1 MSIQSNF
8 PAIKPTLL
16 LDFAN
21 VKALDPRITFTRAS
35 TATYIDQ
42 FGAMQTAASGVARFD
57 HDPTTLESLGLL
69 IEEQRT
75 NLVLNSAAL
84 ATQNVTV
91 TAVAHTL
98 SFYGTG
104 TVTLSGVSTSGPL
117 VGTGAFPSRVTLTF
131 TPTAGT
137 LTLTVSGSVLLAQL
151 EIGSFATSYI
161 PTVASQVTRSADGAV
176 MTGTNFSS
184 WFNAVQGT
192 IYAEGYLN
200 NPAAAGAQTRR
211 LADINDGSNNNRIG
225 FGRAFTATDIRVQYT
240 VSGTNIN
247 TTNGQTANSVFP
259 SAKVAVAYKSADYAF
274 SPNSVAATTSA
285 AASVPVVN
293 RLSIGNDFNTSAN
306 GSANGTIKKLAYYPL
321 RCTNAQLQAL
331 TS

>member
-1 MSIQSNF
+1 MAIQSNF

-35 TATYIDQ
+35 IATYFDQ
-42 FGAMQTAASGVARFD
+42 LGVMQTAASGVARFD
-57 HDPTTLESLGLL
+57 HNPLTDESLGLL

-75 NLVLNSAAL
+75 NLVLNSATL
-84 ATQNVTV
+84 STQNVTV

-104 TVTLSGVSTSGPL
+104 TVTLSGVSTAGPL
-117 VGTGAFPSRVTLTF
+117 VGTAVYPTRVSLTF

-137 LTLTVSGSVLLAQL
+137 LTLTVSGSVQFAQL
-151 EIGSFATSYI
+151 EAGAFPTSYI
-161 PTVASQVTRSADGAV
+161 PTVASQVTRSADAAS

-184 WFNAVQGT
+184 WYSQSEGT
-192 IYAEGYLN
+192 IYAEGFLN
-200 NPAAAGAQTRR
+200 NPASGGAQQRR

-225 FGRAFTATDIRVQYT
+225 FGRALSASDFRIQYVVGG
-240 VSGTNIN
+240 VSLNG
-247 TTNGQTANSVFP
+247 TNGQIANNVFP
-259 SAKVAVAYKSADYAF
+259 SAKVAVAYKAADYAF
-274 SPNSVAATTSA
+274 SPNGVTPTTSTA
-285 AASVPVVN
+285 ANVPVVN
-293 RLSIGNDFNTSAN
+293 TLSIGNDWQNAAT
-306 GSANGTIKKLAYYPL
+306 GSANGTIKKIAYYPMRL
-321 RCTNAQLQAL
+321 INAQLQAL